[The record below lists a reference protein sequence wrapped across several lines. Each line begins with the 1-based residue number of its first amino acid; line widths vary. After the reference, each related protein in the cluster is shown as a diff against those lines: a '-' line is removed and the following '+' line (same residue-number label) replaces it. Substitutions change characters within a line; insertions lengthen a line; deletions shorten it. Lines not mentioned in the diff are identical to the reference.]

1 MLCVQAHQVYCAI
14 QSMHDFWKRQ
24 CASYCQ
30 ACSPSMPVS
39 YCTFAIPTMQLWF
52 ACFIANA
59 VLVYL
64 VIPFAMFYYEA
75 DSDACALTL

>member
-1 MLCVQAHQVYCAI
+1 M
-14 QSMHDFWKRQ
+14 
-24 CASYCQ
+24 
-30 ACSPSMPVS
+30 S
-39 YCTFAIPTMQLWF
+39 YCTFAIPTTQLWF

-75 DSDACALTL
+75 DSDACAPGHLALPCQTPLAPARPCATALGALCTHVAAWLT

>member
-1 MLCVQAHQVYCAI
+1 
-14 QSMHDFWKRQ
+14 
-24 CASYCQ
+24 
-30 ACSPSMPVS
+30 MPVS
-39 YCTFAIPTMQLWF
+39 YCTFAIPTTQLWF

-75 DSDACALTL
+75 DSDACAHTRCLCPTQALLPPA

>member
-1 MLCVQAHQVYCAI
+1 
-14 QSMHDFWKRQ
+14 
-24 CASYCQ
+24 
-30 ACSPSMPVS
+30 MPVS
-39 YCTFAIPTMQLWF
+39 YCTFAIPTTQLWF

-75 DSDACALTL
+75 DSDACAPTR